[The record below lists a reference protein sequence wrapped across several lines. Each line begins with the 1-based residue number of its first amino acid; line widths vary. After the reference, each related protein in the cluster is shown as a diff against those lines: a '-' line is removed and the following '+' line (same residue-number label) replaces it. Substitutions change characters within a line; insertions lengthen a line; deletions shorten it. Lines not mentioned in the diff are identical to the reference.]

1 LYKDSILATD
11 DCQREAVA
19 VTVVIPAHNEASVL
33 PATLASL
40 ADGITPDAEIVVV
53 CNGCTDLTASV
64 ARAAAPNAIVL
75 ESSIASKAH
84 ALNVGDGRARFFP
97 RFYLDADIRLS
108 PGAVLAVAQKMLE
121 TGAFVASPCAVMD
134 LSGCSWFVR
143 AYYSVWL
150 SLPYVRDG
158 LMGTG
163 VYALSEKGRQ
173 RFAEFP
179 QVIADDGYVRAL
191 FAPSERLLVT
201 DCHALVRAPR
211 DLANLIK
218 IKTRSR
224 LGVYELQMKFP
235 ELAQRVAPGSGGL
248 SFIARRPSLWGAAMV
263 YLGVNL
269 YTRWRAKRM
278 ARERGFDIWERDDS
292 RRTPSDG

>member
-1 LYKDSILATD
+1 MNKFS
-11 DCQREAVA
+11 
-19 VTVVIPAHNEASVL
+19 VVMPAHNEESVIRE
-33 PATLASL
+33 TIESL
-40 ADGITPDAEIVVV
+40 KDDFGQAELIIC
-53 CNGCTDLTASV
+53 CNGCSDRTASV
-64 ARAAAPNAIVL
+64 SRMANPHVIVL
-75 ESSIASKAH
+75 ESNTPSKVG
-84 ALNVGDGRARFFP
+84 ALNDGDEKATYFP
-97 RFYLDADIRLS
+97 RVYMDADIRVS
-108 PGAVLAVAQKMLE
+108 PGGLTTLTQRMSE
-121 TGAFVASPCAVMD
+121 RGALLASPSPVMD
-134 LSGCSWFVR
+134 FEHCSWFVR

-173 RFAEFP
+173 RFPEFP

-211 DLANLIK
+211 DIANLIK

-235 ELAQRVAPGSGGL
+235 ELAQKVAPGSGGL
-248 SFIARRPSLWGAAMV
+248 SFIARRPSLWVAAMV

>member
-1 LYKDSILATD
+1 MQDSLRIPEHSEGLETM
-11 DCQREAVA
+11 
-19 VTVVIPAHNEASVL
+19 TVVIPAHNEASVL
-33 PATLASL
+33 SSTLMTLL
-40 ADGITPDAEIVVV
+40 AKHTQDPEIVVV
-53 CNGCTDLTASV
+53 CNGCSDSSASV
-64 ARAAAPNAIVL
+64 ARASAPSAIVL

-84 ALNVGDGRARFFP
+84 ALNLGDSHARFFP
-97 RFYLDADIRLS
+97 RFYLDADIRIS
-108 PGAVLAVAQKMLE
+108 PGALSIVARKMTD
-121 TGAFVASPCAVMD
+121 TGALVASPRPVMD
-134 LSGCSWFVR
+134 LQGCSWAVR

-150 SLPYVRDG
+150 ALPYVRDG

-201 DCHALVRAPR
+201 DCHVLVRAPQN
-211 DLANLIK
+211 LANLIK

-224 LGVYELQMKFP
+224 LGVYELQMKYP
-235 ELAQRVAPGSGGL
+235 ELAQKMAPGTGGL
-248 SFIARRPSLWGAAMV
+248 AFVARRPSLWLAAMV

-269 YTRWRAKRM
+269 YTRRRAKRM
-278 ARERGFDIWERDDS
+278 ARDRGFDVWERDDS
-292 RRTPSDG
+292 RRAPSDG

>member
-1 LYKDSILATD
+1 MNKFS
-11 DCQREAVA
+11 
-19 VTVVIPAHNEASVL
+19 VVMPAHNEESVIGE
-33 PATLASL
+33 TIESL
-40 ADGITPDAEIVVV
+40 KDDIGQAELIIC
-53 CNGCTDLTASV
+53 CNGCSDRTASV
-64 ARAAAPNAIVL
+64 SRMANPHVIVL
-75 ESSIASKAH
+75 ESNTPSKVG
-84 ALNVGDGRARFFP
+84 ALNDGDEKSTYFP
-97 RFYLDADIRLS
+97 RVYMDADIRVS
-108 PGAVLAVAQKMLE
+108 PGGLTTLTQRMSE
-121 TGAFVASPCAVMD
+121 RGALLASPAPVMD
-134 LSGCSWFVR
+134 LEHCSWFVR

-191 FAPSERLLVT
+191 FSPSERLLVT

-235 ELAQRVAPGSGGL
+235 ELAQKVAPGSGGL
-248 SFIARRPSLWGAAMV
+248 PFIARRPSLWGAAMV

>member
-1 LYKDSILATD
+1 MA
-11 DCQREAVA
+11 EAQA
-19 VTVVIPAHNEASVL
+19 L
-33 PATLASL
+33 
-40 ADGITPDAEIVVV
+40 
-53 CNGCTDLTASV
+53 
-64 ARAAAPNAIVL
+64 
-75 ESSIASKAH
+75 IAS
-84 ALNVGDGRARFFP
+84 P
-97 RFYLDADIRLS
+97 R
-108 PGAVLAVAQKMLE
+108 P
-121 TGAFVASPCAVMD
+121 VMD
-134 LSGCSWFVR
+134 FEGCSWAVR
-143 AYYSVWL
+143 AYYAVWL
-150 SLPYVRDG
+150 ALPYVRNG

-191 FAPSERLLVT
+191 FSPSERLLVT

-235 ELAQRVAPGSGGL
+235 ELAQKVAPGSGGL
-248 SFIARRPSLWGAAMV
+248 PFIARRPSLWGAAMV